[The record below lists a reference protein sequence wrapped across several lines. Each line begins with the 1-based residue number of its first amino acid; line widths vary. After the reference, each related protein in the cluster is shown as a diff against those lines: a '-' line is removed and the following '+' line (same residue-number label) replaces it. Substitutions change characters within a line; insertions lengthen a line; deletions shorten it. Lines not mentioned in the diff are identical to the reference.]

1 MFDIVIKI
9 EQAGLAIE
17 ADRLNRAVE
26 IILTEEGV
34 EAAAISV
41 AVVDDSTIHDLNRRF
56 LDHDEPTD
64 VLSFDL
70 AEEDGCLEGDV
81 VVSVE
86 TAQRAAARLEWPAG
100 DELLLYVVHG
110 TLHLVGYDDLDAES
124 RMEMRGRERYYLAKF
139 GLQPPAGDLSVE
151 SAPGSTE
158 EKPELLLSHEF

>member
-9 EQAGLAIE
+9 EHAGFAID

-56 LDHDEPTD
+56 LDHDESTD

-70 AEEDGCLEGDV
+70 AEEDGRLEGDV
-81 VVSVE
+81 IVSVE
-86 TAQRAAARLEWPAG
+86 TAQRAAAQLQWPAG

-139 GLQPPAGDLSVE
+139 GLQPPEGDPSGE
-151 SAPGSTE
+151 SAVGSTE
-158 EKPELLLSHEF
+158 VKPELLLAHEF